1 MKHKD
6 KGKRKANL
14 KLIFGMMLKYWY
26 HGLMGLITMLL
37 FAFFSGISITIVI
50 PLFDYVFK
58 PGRTDIIYTSYDQFL
73 SALWNAT
80 GSFLNARG
88 GIFSIRGLD
97 DLAPLWQEMQDIMLH
112 TESLAML
119 YSICGFVL
127 ITITL
132 KNIFFYTNRM
142 FFVVLRGRTI
152 RDMRN
157 YMFRRYLNQGQDF
170 YSRNQVGDAIVR
182 MVNDVD
188 NVSNQ
193 FIFSIFNS
201 IRDFSIIFVY
211 MYIALALNA
220 RLFMLSIIVL
230 PLFTFLV
237 GNMGKK
243 IKKYSKR
250 IQRQLSSMFS
260 TVEEVLNSIKIVKAF
275 RREDSEYQAFE
286 AINRKHLAMWQRSQ
300 AYSSLSTPIS
310 ELNSTLTGVVVII
323 LGGSMILDPNSGF
336 TLGNFTAFLFALFS
350 MLHPLKTITQ
360 LYSEIKKATVSL
372 DRIALVLDNQSS
384 IQDAPDAIEMEDFQ
398 DSIELRNVS
407 FAYKPGKD
415 VLKNVSLTIRKGER
429 IAFVGSSGGG
439 KTSLVNLLNRVFDVT
454 EGAILIDGID
464 IRNYK
469 IKSLR
474 KLFGVVTQDSIL
486 FTKTIRDNIAY
497 GSLDELSDEQVRE
510 AARIAHAEE
519 FIETLPDKYDQM
531 LDIKGNN
538 LSGGQRQRLCIARAV
553 VANPPILVFDEATSA
568 LDTDSEKKVQDAIDD
583 ATRNRTVLIVAH
595 RLSTILK
602 SDRIVVLEHGSIV
615 AVGSHEELLQSS
627 ERYKHLYRLQTG
639 DYEKD

>member
-1 MKHKD
+1 
-6 KGKRKANL
+6 
-14 KLIFGMMLKYWY
+14 MLKYWY
-26 HGLMGLITMLL
+26 HGLMGMITMLL

-58 PGRTDIIYTSYDQFL
+58 PGRSEIIYTTYDQFL
-73 SALWNAT
+73 SAVWNTAN
-80 GSFLNARG
+80 SYISSHG
-88 GIFSIRGLD
+88 GLLGIRSLD
-97 DLAPLWQEMQDIMLH
+97 DLAPLWEQMQQIMLRSD
-112 TESLAML
+112 SLAML
-119 YSICGFVL
+119 YCICGFVL
-127 ITITL
+127 ITILL
-132 KNIFFYTNRM
+132 KNVFFYANRM

-170 YSRNQVGDAIVR
+170 YSKNQVGDAIVR

-201 IRDFSIIFVY
+201 IRDFSIIIVY

-220 RLFMLSIIVL
+220 RLFLLSILVL
-230 PLFTFLV
+230 PVFTLLI

-243 IKKYSKR
+243 IKKYSRR

-275 RREDSEYQAFE
+275 RREDSEFAAFE

-310 ELNSTLTGVVVII
+310 EISSTLTGVVVII
-323 LGGSMILDPNSGF
+323 LGGSLILDPDSGF

-350 MLHPLKTITQ
+350 MLHPLKTISQ
-360 LYSEIKKATVSL
+360 MYSEIKKATVSL
-372 DRIALVLDNQSS
+372 DRIALVLNNQSS
-384 IQDAPDAIEMEDFQ
+384 IQDAPDAIDVNEFK

-407 FAYKPGKD
+407 FAYKAGTE
-415 VLKNVSLTIRKGER
+415 VLKNINLTIRKGER

-464 IRNYK
+464 IRKYK
-469 IKSLR
+469 VKSLR
-474 KLFGVVTQDSIL
+474 KLFGVVTQDSVL
-486 FTKTIRDNIAY
+486 FTKTIRENIAY
-497 GSLDELSDEQVRE
+497 GSLEELTDEEIKK
-510 AARIAHAEE
+510 AAQIAHAEE
-519 FIETLPDKYDQM
+519 FILTLPDQYDQL
-531 LDIKGNN
+531 LDIKGTN

-568 LDTDSEKKVQDAIDD
+568 LDTDSEKKVQDAIDN

-615 AVGSHEELLQSS
+615 AVGSHQELLQSS
-627 ERYKHLYRLQTG
+627 ERYQHLYKLQTG
-639 DYEKD
+639 NNE

>member
-1 MKHKD
+1 MTDNDKHL
-6 KGKRKANL
+6 RKANL
-14 KLIFGMMLKYWY
+14 KLIYGMMLKYWY
-26 HGLMGLITMLL
+26 HGLMGLVTMLL

-58 PGRTDIIYTSYDQFL
+58 PGRAELVYTTYDQFL
-73 SALWNAT
+73 SAMWNAIS
-80 GSFLNARG
+80 SFLAAKG
-88 GIFSIRGLD
+88 GLFSIRGID
-97 DLAPLWQEMQDIMLH
+97 DLAPLWAEMQKIMLQSD
-112 TESLAML
+112 SLAML
-119 YSICGFVL
+119 YCICGFVL
-127 ITITL
+127 ITILL

-142 FFVVLRGRTI
+142 FFIVLRGRTI

-201 IRDFSIIFVY
+201 IRDFSTILVY

-220 RLFMLSIIVL
+220 RLFLLSIIVL
-230 PLFTFLV
+230 PVFTLLI

-243 IKKYSKR
+243 IKKYSRR

-275 RREDSEYQAFE
+275 RREDSEFAAFE
-286 AINRKHLAMWQRSQ
+286 AINKKHLAMWQRSM

-310 ELNSTLTGVVVII
+310 EISSTLTGVVVII
-323 LGGSMILDPNSGF
+323 LGGGLILDPNSGF

-350 MLHPLKTITQ
+350 MLHPLKTISQ
-360 LYSEIKKATVSL
+360 MYSEIKKATVSL
-372 DRIALVLDNQSS
+372 DRIALVLNNQSS
-384 IQDAPDAIEMEDFQ
+384 IQDAPDAIDIDDFK
-398 DSIELRNVS
+398 DTIELRNVS
-407 FAYKPGKD
+407 FAYKAGTD
-415 VLKNVSLTIRKGER
+415 VLKDINLTIRKGER

-454 EGAILIDGID
+454 EGAILIDGTD
-464 IRNYK
+464 IRKYTV
-469 IKSLR
+469 KSLR

-486 FTKTIRDNIAY
+486 FTKTIRENIAY
-497 GSLDELSDEQVRE
+497 GSLDELSDEEVRE

-519 FIETLPDKYDQM
+519 FIQTLPDQYDQL
-531 LDIKGNN
+531 LDIKGTN

-615 AVGSHEELLQSS
+615 GLGSHQELLKSS
-627 ERYKHLYRLQTG
+627 ERYQHLYRLQTG
-639 DYEKD
+639 DNE